1 MYVCMYVCMYNVH
14 QKGRI
19 MHKNN
24 AQFETQKLQKDSTD
38 MRWTLLPIFTVLLS
52 PFSAPDVVIRP

>member
-1 MYVCMYVCMYNVH
+1 MYVYNVH